1 MIFYLPLEDRLYQ
14 KSPPYGQQNKN
25 SEENTFF
32 CLSFNREKQ
41 KQKFSSLYNIVLCTV
56 HLQLRDI
63 L

>member
-14 KSPPYGQQNKN
+14 KSPPYEQQNKN

-41 KQKFSSLYNIVLCTV
+41 KQKFSSLYNIVLCTF